1 MKKLQDELLLNKV
14 GRGLA
19 EAGAMAGTA
28 GLEPAGRGCA
38 WHILTRPL

>member
-19 EAGAMAGTA
+19 G
-28 GLEPAGRGCA
+28 GRGNGGHCWGWDQPGGA
-38 WHILTRPL
+38 VLGTF